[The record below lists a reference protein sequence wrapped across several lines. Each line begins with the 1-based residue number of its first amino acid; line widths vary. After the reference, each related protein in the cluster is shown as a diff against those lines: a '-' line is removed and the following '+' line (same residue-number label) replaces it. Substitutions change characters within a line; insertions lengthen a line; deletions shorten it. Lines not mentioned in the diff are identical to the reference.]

1 MNIVFIAVDTLR
13 ADHLGCYGYHR
24 DTSPHLDSLVADGSL
39 LFENHFATAI
49 PTHPAFATLMTGQ
62 YSITHGVVSHG
73 GGREIPRTAP
83 WMPELLL
90 RNGYTTCAVDN
101 LGGWRVGYDR
111 GYEFYIDPTRRRT
124 LNINADNRTLN
135 RRVFPWLEQHA
146 TKEPFFLFVHYW
158 DPHTPYLPPRAYRKL
173 FYNGNPQDPDN
184 TTMDG
189 MEEHPL
195 GRTWRD
201 TWFNQLGG
209 NITDADYIE
218 ALYDAEIRYVDE
230 GIGELTDKLKA
241 LGVLDDTLILIMG
254 DHGELMYRHKIFFD
268 HHGLY
273 DGNIHVPLIMRGP
286 GIPAGRFSNFSTHVD
301 VAPTLL
307 EHANVEVPDN
317 MNGQSL
323 VPWMRGERNGA
334 TRDYLISQECTWQS
348 KWCIR
353 TATHKFIKAREQDF
367 YGTPDRELYDLQK
380 DTGEFTNIVDAQ
392 PDIASSLEQT
402 LEAWIAD
409 MMQKN
414 GLEEDPLISQ
424 GISLGRSWKDAG
436 LRAEKLRWNR

>member
-24 DTSPHLDSLVADGSL
+24 PTSPHLDEITQEGMR
-39 LFENHFATAI
+39 FTQHFATAI

-62 YSITHGVVSHG
+62 YSITHGVVAHG
-73 GGREIPRTAP
+73 GGREIPRQAP
-83 WMPELLL
+83 WMPEALL
-90 RNGYTTCAVDN
+90 RGGYTTCAVDN

-158 DPHTPYLPPRAYRKL
+158 DPHTPYLPPRAYRRL
-173 FYNGNPQDPDN
+173 FYKGDPCDPKH
-184 TTMDG
+184 TSLDG

-230 GIGELTDKLKA
+230 GIGELTQKLET
-241 LGVLDDTLILIMG
+241 LGVLDDTLLVIMG
-254 DHGELMYRHKIFFD
+254 DHGELMYRHNIFFD

-273 DGNIHVPLIMRGP
+273 DGNLHVPLILRGP
-286 GIPAGRFSNFSTHVD
+286 GIPKGQFDHFSTHVD
-301 VAPTLL
+301 FAPTLL
-307 EHANVEVPDN
+307 ELAGIDPPEAMD
-317 MNGQSL
+317 GKSL
-323 VPWMRGERNGA
+323 VPWIQGEDREPP
-334 TRDYLISQECTWQS
+334 RDFIVSQECTWQA
-348 KWCIR
+348 KWCLR
-353 TATHKFIKAREQDF
+353 TATHKFIKAREADF
-367 YGTPDRELYDLQK
+367 YESPERELYDLQADPDEFRNLADQEPALA
-380 DTGEFTNIVDAQ
+380 DTMEAQ
-392 PDIASSLEQT
+392 LEG
-402 LEAWIAD
+402 WIAE
-409 MMQKN
+409 MMHKN
-414 GLEEDPLISQ
+414 GLDTDPLIAQ
-424 GISLGRSWKDAG
+424 GISLGRAWKDAG
-436 LRAEKLRWNR
+436 LRAKKLRWNQ